1 MNMWTRLFTRL
12 HVIIYR
18 LTRGFLGSR
27 VGKQSVLLLNTIGRQ
42 TGKNRTT
49 TLSYY
54 REGKNYLVVASNWG
68 MERHPDWY
76 LNLMKKPCTTI
87 QVKGKIL
94 QVDARLA
101 QGEEYQRLWQCVTQQ
116 NGQYVRYQTGL
127 KRQIPIVILT
137 PILTPKECE

>member
-42 TGKNRTT
+42 TGKNR
-49 TLSYY
+49 
-54 REGKNYLVVASNWG
+54 
-68 MERHPDWY
+68 
-76 LNLMKKPCTTI
+76 TTI